1 MMKEMK
7 VLNKASCCP
16 SRTSAQKQNVFAP
29 RPFAPKVEEREAP
42 MGGSRIDFSFADIDL
57 LPRKTVQPKLVLGP
71 VGDKYE
77 QEADRVARRVV
88 ETISSPDQESVQRQ
102 EDLEDEDELD
112 LEEALEEEEELRRK
126 VVVSSASGGADVG
139 PSLES
144 EIQGARGRGQP
155 LSDSVRQPMERAFGA
170 DFGRVRVH
178 ADAEADSLN
187 RSLQARAFT
196 TGQDIFLRQGEY
208 RPGNFEGQRLLAHEL
223 THVVQQNGGAE
234 RQPQASMSGSKVI
247 QRGSLFSKKKS
258 SEIFEFTMDR
268 DEGTFEEV
276 PSDVDIFETGYMGGC
291 VTIIAMWNL
300 EGEEYN
306 TVIGHHMS
314 GGVHENQVSAVLD
327 EVKGEAL
334 IYVLTNPDN
343 RESITTGTNNWALEN
358 VGALERITQILCYAS
373 NYRLDRKGDV
383 IGI

>member
-1 MMKEMK
+1 MMKRERLQK
-7 VLNKASCCP
+7 TDSCCP
-16 SRTSAQKQNVFAP
+16 SVKPAQKQNMLAP
-29 RPFAPKVEEREAP
+29 RPFAPPVEESEAP
-42 MGGSRIDFSFADIDL
+42 MGGSGISFNIADISI
-57 LPRKTVQPKLVLGP
+57 LPRENVQPKLRLGP
-71 VGDKYE
+71 VSDRYE

-88 ETISSPDQESVQRQ
+88 ETISSSDEGAVQRQ

-112 LEEALEEEEELRRK
+112 LEEEEELRLK
-126 VVVSSASGGADVG
+126 VDGLAPAGGADVG

-170 DFGRVRVH
+170 DFGGVRVH

-187 RSLQARAFT
+187 RSIQARAFT